1 MTFFEIG
8 FFLIFVA
15 IGAPIYTGP
24 YLLVR
29 AKETNDLRD
38 FDECKK
44 NGGKPTL
51 DMQSANADRL
61 CLMISFWICI
71 AGLLSLIVGV
81 LID

>member
-1 MTFFEIG
+1 MTFFNFG
-8 FFLIFVA
+8 LFLIFVA
-15 IGAPIYTGP
+15 IGAPIYTGAF
-24 YLLVR
+24 LLIR

-61 CLMISFWICI
+61 CLRISLCI
-71 AGLLSLIVGV
+71 WIVGV
-81 LID
+81 LFLIVGMLIN